1 LIKFPERKYNTV
13 VIDPPWAISLTGEV
27 KRRENR
33 AKKLPYKTMS
43 LQEIKEIPIRDIAN
57 VGCHIYCWTT
67 NKMLKDTFEVLQ
79 SWGVNFHLC
88 MPLVKPSGLAP
99 CFGYVFASEFCLLGF
114 YGKPMQKFLKAGE
127 LNWIKAFNKAGT
139 HSSKPDEFYK
149 LVEKMSPSPRIDIF
163 ARKQRLG
170 WDVFGDEVD
179 AQQILNK
186 EVKSGCDAN
195 DDGIPPNNKLLG
207 ILPNEL

>member
-1 LIKFPERKYNTV
+1 MIKFTEKKYNTI

-43 LQEIKEIPIRDIAN
+43 LQEIKEIPINKIAN
-57 VGCHIYCWTT
+57 LGCHVYCWTT

-88 MPLVKPSGLAP
+88 MPLVKPPGLAP
-99 CFGYVFASEFCLLGF
+99 CFGYIFASEFCLLGF

-139 HSSKPDEFYK
+139 HSCKPDEFYK
-149 LVEKMSPSPRIDIF
+149 LVEKMSPSPRIDVF